1 MATWK
6 SPIFS
11 DIRNK
16 LGDNVVFSMWKGR
29 PYMRSYVKPSNP
41 DTNGQKANRLHMAT
55 LVAGYQAHIKVT
67 PADVTLW
74 NAAALSQLVSGYN
87 RFIKGMRGV
96 VLSAVTLAAGTF
108 TLHVDSCALPVNEMQ
123 IYAARSAGSLIFKG
137 PTCATGTYTDNEWI
151 DAWTATAA
159 DVLWLIDVK
168 VLGANVL
175 TYATLADYGYPLYQV
190 NESAGTVV
198 PCVIT
203 A

>member
-6 SPIFS
+6 SPLFS

-16 LGDNVVFSMWKGR
+16 LGENVVFSMWKGR
-29 PYMRSYVKPSNP
+29 PYMRSYVRPSNP
-41 DTNGQKANRLHMAT
+41 NTNKQKANRLHMAT
-55 LVAGYQAHIKVT
+55 LVAGYQAHIKIT

-108 TLHVDSCALPVNEMQ
+108 TLTVDSCSLPVDEMR
-123 IYAARSAGSLIFKG
+123 IYAARTSGALVFKG
-137 PTCATGTYTDNEWI
+137 PLCSTGIKTAGTWI
-151 DAWTATAA
+151 DSWTPASG
-159 DVLWLIDVK
+159 DILWLIDMK
-168 VLGANVL
+168 VVGEATPV
-175 TYATLADYGYPLYQV
+175 YATLQNYGFPLYNV
-190 NESAGTVV
+190 IESTGLIAEVV
-198 PCVIT
+198 LT